1 MIGNCDDEINFSHK
15 FLLTNG
21 QVANLIKAFAKY
33 LSADIKLSETP
44 LSETVQLGG
53 NLGKLGRLVHY

>member
-21 QVANLIKAFAKY
+21 QVANLSKAFAKY
-33 LSADIKLSETP
+33 LSADIKLSETQ

-53 NLGKLGRLVHY
+53 YLGKLGRLVHY